1 MQDEARRE
9 PVRSIN
15 LNEINFALLV
25 YACSLCLRRQGRA
38 PPGEAHQARRVA
50 ARGQVPLDVDAELR
64 LVREAKKELMDAS
77 DDEHKKTE
85 RKAMKELGIQRARHF
100 GWSNTYIFT
109 KAMGEMVLGQLQ
121 GDMPVVIMCP
131 SIITSVREDPLPGWM
146 QGTRTIDTLI
156 IGYAKQNLSCFLA
169 DLSVVV
175 DLIPGDMVANAMMAA
190 MVAHSE
196 EKGAEVVPV
205 YHVTSSLRDP
215 VTYSVLYES
224 GRRHFYQNP
233 RVGKDGKV
241 IPTREMRFFPT
252 ITQFHLYMMLT
263 FKLPLEVR

>member
-1 MQDEARRE
+1 MDAAYVSGDSTELILE
-9 PVRSIN
+9 KPIK
-15 LNEINFALLV
+15 
-25 YACSLCLRRQGRA
+25 
-38 PPGEAHQARRVA
+38 PGEALREGMR
-50 ARGQVPLDVDAELR
+50 LDIDDELR
-64 LVREAKKELMDAS
+64 LVSDVKNELATTPTTNGDDARAA
-77 DDEHKKTE
+77 E
-85 RKAMKELGIQRARHF
+85 RKAMKELGLQRARHF
-100 GWSNTYIFT
+100 GWSNTYVFT

-156 IGYAKQNLSCFLA
+156 IGYAKQNLSCFLG

-175 DLIPGDMVANAMMAA
+175 DVIPGDMVANAMMAA

-196 EKGAEVVPV
+196 EKAPEAVPV
-205 YHVTSSLRDP
+205 YHVTSSLRNP
-215 VTYSVLYES
+215 VAYSVLYES
-224 GRRHFYQNP
+224 ALRHFYENP

-252 ITQFHLYMMLT
+252 IAQFYLYMLFT